1 MQFISNTQSSMTH
14 REYLGDL
21 IGGSLMLKESQ
32 TIAVLLLKKPTQAE
46 WDDAIINQNILQKR
60 SDASAKRNASTIKK
74 RLAGLPMSFLEL
86 VAYGTTD
93 LSSQMMFAA
102 TLINSPLLKDF
113 MKHGVQDA
121 KIMFRESLDV
131 SDWESFWEERCRLF
145 PELSEMSESST
156 YKIAQVAFKTIADAG
171 YIESTR
177 SKRLQNVIILPEV
190 KEQLIA
196 MTREDIVS
204 AMEFY

>member
-1 MQFISNTQSSMTH
+1 MHITSNTQANMTY

-32 TIAVLLLKKPTQAE
+32 TIAILLLKKPTQGE

-74 RLAGLPMSFLEL
+74 RLAGLPEEFLEGI
-86 VAYGTTD
+86 AYGTTL
-93 LSSQMMFAA
+93 LSSQLMFAA
-102 TLINSPLLKDF
+102 TLINSPLLRDF
-113 MKHGVQDA
+113 MKHSVQDA
-121 KIMFRESLDV
+121 ARMFRESIDI

-145 PELSEMSESST
+145 PELGEMTESST

-177 SKRLQNVIILPEV
+177 TKRIQNVIVLPEV
-190 KEQLIA
+190 KDLLISMSKDDVIA
-196 MTREDIVS
+196 